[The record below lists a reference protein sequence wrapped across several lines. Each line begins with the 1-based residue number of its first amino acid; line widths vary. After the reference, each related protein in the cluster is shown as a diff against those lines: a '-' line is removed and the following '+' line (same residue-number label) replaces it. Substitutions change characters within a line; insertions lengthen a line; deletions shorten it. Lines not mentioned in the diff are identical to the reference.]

1 MGFTFLL
8 KTHIRCELR
17 SQNKGSDMCTLVSP
31 RGVEPLIQP

>member
-17 SQNKGSDMCTLVSP
+17 SQNKGSDMRTLVYQNLHS
-31 RGVEPLIQP
+31 